1 MLRTEAFSS
10 FWNMTSVKMSMK
22 GMKKKVNK
30 AIKRY
35 LKEIRNLLPVYGR
48 KEKAFVMMIK
58 TSILET
64 YGTES
69 TVGYDMICSEFG
81 SPKEIVISYFAEVE
95 DDELYK
101 RVRFSKMIKIAAIF
115 IVLIVA
121 ATAVFKSILLYDSY
135 KKSVDAIITQE
146 VTVIE
151 Q

>member
-1 MLRTEAFSS
+1 
-10 FWNMTSVKMSMK
+10 
-22 GMKKKVNK
+22 MKKKVNK
-30 AIKRY
+30 EIKRY
-35 LKEIRNLLPVYGR
+35 LKEIKNLLPVYGR

-81 SPKEIVISYFAEVE
+81 SPKEIVISYFAEID

>member
-1 MLRTEAFSS
+1 M
-10 FWNMTSVKMSMK
+10 
-22 GMKKKVNK
+22 NK
-30 AIKRY
+30 EIKRY
-35 LKEIRNLLPVYGR
+35 LKEIKNLLPVYGR

-81 SPKEIVISYFAEVE
+81 SPKEIVISYFAEVD

>member
-1 MLRTEAFSS
+1 
-10 FWNMTSVKMSMK
+10 MTSVKMSMK

-30 AIKRY
+30 EIKRY
-35 LKEIRNLLPVYGR
+35 LKEIKNLLPVYGR

-81 SPKEIVISYFAEVE
+81 SPKEIVISYFAEVD

-151 Q
+151 E

>member
-1 MLRTEAFSS
+1 
-10 FWNMTSVKMSMK
+10 MTSVKMSMK

-30 AIKRY
+30 EIKRY
-35 LKEIRNLLPVYGR
+35 LKEIKNLLPVYGK

-81 SPKEIVISYFAEVE
+81 SPKEIVISYFAEVD

-101 RVRFSKMIKIAAIF
+101 RVRFSKMIKIAVIF

>member
-1 MLRTEAFSS
+1 M
-10 FWNMTSVKMSMK
+10 
-22 GMKKKVNK
+22 NK
-30 AIKRY
+30 EIKRY
-35 LKEIRNLLPVYGR
+35 LKEIKNLLPVYGK

-81 SPKEIVISYFAEVE
+81 SPKEIVISYFAEVD

-151 Q
+151 

>member
-1 MLRTEAFSS
+1 
-10 FWNMTSVKMSMK
+10 MTSVKMSMK

-101 RVRFSKMIKIAAIF
+101 RVRFSKMIKIVAIF

-151 Q
+151 

>member
-1 MLRTEAFSS
+1 
-10 FWNMTSVKMSMK
+10 MTSVKMSMK
-22 GMKKKVNK
+22 GMEKKVNK
-30 AIKRY
+30 EIKRY
-35 LKEIRNLLPVYGR
+35 LKEIKNLLPVYGK

-81 SPKEIVISYFAEVE
+81 SPKEIVISYFAEVD

-101 RVRFSKMIKIAAIF
+101 RVRFSRVVKIAAVC
-115 IVLIVA
+115 IVAIVA
-121 ATAVFKSILLYDSY
+121 AAAVFESILLYDSY

>member
-1 MLRTEAFSS
+1 M
-10 FWNMTSVKMSMK
+10 
-22 GMKKKVNK
+22 NK
-30 AIKRY
+30 EIKRY
-35 LKEIRNLLPVYGR
+35 LKEIKNLLPVYGR

-69 TVGYDMICSEFG
+69 TVGYDMICNEFG
-81 SPKEIVISYFAEVE
+81 SPKEIVISYFAEVD

>member
-1 MLRTEAFSS
+1 
-10 FWNMTSVKMSMK
+10 MTSVKMSIK

-30 AIKRY
+30 EIKRY

-81 SPKEIVISYFAEVE
+81 SPKEIVMSYFAEVD

-101 RVRFSKMIKIAAIF
+101 RIRFSRAVKIAA
-115 IVLIVA
+115 VCIVA
-121 ATAVFKSILLYDSY
+121 IVVTVAVFKSALIHDSY

-151 Q
+151 

>member
-1 MLRTEAFSS
+1 M
-10 FWNMTSVKMSMK
+10 
-22 GMKKKVNK
+22 NK
-30 AIKRY
+30 EIKRY
-35 LKEIRNLLPVYGR
+35 LKEIRDLLPVYGR

-81 SPKEIVISYFAEVE
+81 SPKEIVISYFAEVD

-151 Q
+151 

>member
-1 MLRTEAFSS
+1 
-10 FWNMTSVKMSMK
+10 MTSVKMSMK

-30 AIKRY
+30 EIKQY
-35 LKEIRNLLPVYGR
+35 LKEIKNLLPVYGR

-81 SPKEIVISYFAEVE
+81 SPKEIVISYFAEVD

>member
-1 MLRTEAFSS
+1 
-10 FWNMTSVKMSMK
+10 MTSVKMSIK

-30 AIKRY
+30 EIKRY
-35 LKEIRNLLPVYGR
+35 LKEIKNLLPVYGR

-81 SPKEIVISYFAEVE
+81 SPKEIVISYFAEVD

-101 RVRFSKMIKIAAIF
+101 RVRFSRVVKIAAVC
-115 IVLIVA
+115 IVAIVA
-121 ATAVFKSILLYDSY
+121 AAAVFELILLYDSY

>member
-1 MLRTEAFSS
+1 
-10 FWNMTSVKMSMK
+10 MK

-30 AIKRY
+30 EIKRY
-35 LKEIRNLLPVYGR
+35 LKEINNLLPVYGR

-81 SPKEIVISYFAEVE
+81 SPKEIVISYFAEVD

-151 Q
+151 E

>member
-1 MLRTEAFSS
+1 
-10 FWNMTSVKMSMK
+10 MTSVKMSMK
-22 GMKKKVNK
+22 GMKKKGNK
-30 AIKRY
+30 EIKRY
-35 LKEIRNLLPVYGR
+35 LKEIKNLLPVYGR

-81 SPKEIVISYFAEVE
+81 SPKEIVISYFAEVD

-151 Q
+151 

>member
-1 MLRTEAFSS
+1 
-10 FWNMTSVKMSMK
+10 MTSVKMSIK

-30 AIKRY
+30 EIKRY
-35 LKEIRNLLPVYGR
+35 LKEIKNLLPVYGK

-81 SPKEIVISYFAEVE
+81 SPKEIVISYFAEVD

-101 RVRFSKMIKIAAIF
+101 RVRFSRVVKIAAVC

>member
-1 MLRTEAFSS
+1 M
-10 FWNMTSVKMSMK
+10 
-22 GMKKKVNK
+22 NK
-30 AIKRY
+30 EIKRY
-35 LKEIRNLLPVYGR
+35 LKEIKNLLPVYGK

-81 SPKEIVISYFAEVE
+81 SPKEIVISYFAEV
-95 DDELYK
+95 DDGELYK

-151 Q
+151 

>member
-1 MLRTEAFSS
+1 M
-10 FWNMTSVKMSMK
+10 
-22 GMKKKVNK
+22 NK
-30 AIKRY
+30 EIKQY
-35 LKEIRNLLPVYGR
+35 LKEIKNLLPVYGR

-81 SPKEIVISYFAEVE
+81 SPKEIVISYFAEVD

>member
-1 MLRTEAFSS
+1 
-10 FWNMTSVKMSMK
+10 
-22 GMKKKVNK
+22 MKKKVNK
-30 AIKRY
+30 EIKRY
-35 LKEIRNLLPVYGR
+35 LKEIKNLLPVYGR

-69 TVGYDMICSEFG
+69 TVGYDMICNEFG
-81 SPKEIVISYFAEVE
+81 SPKEIVISYFAEVD

>member
-1 MLRTEAFSS
+1 
-10 FWNMTSVKMSMK
+10 
-22 GMKKKVNK
+22 MKKKVNK
-30 AIKRY
+30 EIKRY
-35 LKEIRNLLPVYGR
+35 LKEIKNLLPVYGR
-48 KEKAFVMMIK
+48 KEKSFVMMIK

-81 SPKEIVISYFAEVE
+81 SPKEIVISYFAEVD

-151 Q
+151 E

>member
-1 MLRTEAFSS
+1 
-10 FWNMTSVKMSMK
+10 MTSVKMSMK

-30 AIKRY
+30 EIKRY
-35 LKEIRNLLPVYGR
+35 LKEINNLLPVYGR

-81 SPKEIVISYFAEVE
+81 SPKEIVISYFAEVD

-151 Q
+151 E

>member
-1 MLRTEAFSS
+1 
-10 FWNMTSVKMSMK
+10 
-22 GMKKKVNK
+22 MKKKVNK
-30 AIKRY
+30 EIKRY
-35 LKEIRNLLPVYGR
+35 LKEIKNLLPVYGK

-81 SPKEIVISYFAEVE
+81 SPKEIVISYFAEVD

-101 RVRFSKMIKIAAIF
+101 RVRFSRVVKIAAVC

>member
-1 MLRTEAFSS
+1 
-10 FWNMTSVKMSMK
+10 MTSVKMSMK

>member
-1 MLRTEAFSS
+1 
-10 FWNMTSVKMSMK
+10 MTSVKMSMK

-30 AIKRY
+30 EIKRY
-35 LKEIRNLLPVYGR
+35 LKEIKNLLPVYGR

-81 SPKEIVISYFAEVE
+81 SPKEIVISYFAEID

>member
-1 MLRTEAFSS
+1 
-10 FWNMTSVKMSMK
+10 MTSVKMSMK

-30 AIKRY
+30 EIKRY
-35 LKEIRNLLPVYGR
+35 LKERKNLLPVYGR

-81 SPKEIVISYFAEVE
+81 SPKEIVISYFAEVD

>member
-1 MLRTEAFSS
+1 
-10 FWNMTSVKMSMK
+10 MK

-30 AIKRY
+30 EIKRY
-35 LKEIRNLLPVYGR
+35 LKEIRDLLPVYGR

-81 SPKEIVISYFAEVE
+81 SPKEIVISYFAEVD

-151 Q
+151 

>member
-1 MLRTEAFSS
+1 M
-10 FWNMTSVKMSMK
+10 
-22 GMKKKVNK
+22 NK

-121 ATAVFKSILLYDSY
+121 AIAVFKSILLYDSY

-151 Q
+151 

>member
-1 MLRTEAFSS
+1 
-10 FWNMTSVKMSMK
+10 MTSVKMSMK

-30 AIKRY
+30 EIKRY
-35 LKEIRNLLPVYGR
+35 LKEIKNLLPVYGR

-58 TSILET
+58 TSILEN

-81 SPKEIVISYFAEVE
+81 SPKEIVISYFAEVD

-151 Q
+151 

>member
-1 MLRTEAFSS
+1 
-10 FWNMTSVKMSMK
+10 MTSVKMSMK

-30 AIKRY
+30 EIKRY
-35 LKEIRNLLPVYGR
+35 LKEIKNLLPVYGR

-58 TSILET
+58 TSILEA

-81 SPKEIVISYFAEVE
+81 SPKEIVISYFAEVD

-101 RVRFSKMIKIAAIF
+101 RVRFSKTIRTAAIC
-115 IVLIVA
+115 IVA
-121 ATAVFKSILLYDSY
+121 IVVAVAVFKSTLLYINHL
-135 KKSVDAIITQE
+135 KSVDAIITQE

>member
-1 MLRTEAFSS
+1 
-10 FWNMTSVKMSMK
+10 MTSVKMSMK

-30 AIKRY
+30 EIKRY
-35 LKEIRNLLPVYGR
+35 LKEIRDLLPVYGR

-81 SPKEIVISYFAEVE
+81 SPKEIVISYFAEVD

-151 Q
+151 

>member
-1 MLRTEAFSS
+1 
-10 FWNMTSVKMSMK
+10 MTSVKMSMK

-30 AIKRY
+30 EIKRY
-35 LKEIRNLLPVYGR
+35 LKEIKNLLPVYGK

-64 YGTES
+64 YVTES

-81 SPKEIVISYFAEVE
+81 KPKDIVINYFAEV
-95 DDELYK
+95 DDEELYK
-101 RVRFSKMIKIAAIF
+101 RIRFSSIVKTAA
-115 IVLIVA
+115 VCIVA
-121 ATAVFKSILLYDSY
+121 IVVAVAVFKSALIYDSY

>member
-1 MLRTEAFSS
+1 
-10 FWNMTSVKMSMK
+10 MTSVKMSMK

-30 AIKRY
+30 EIKRY
-35 LKEIRNLLPVYGR
+35 LKGIKNLLPVYGR

-81 SPKEIVISYFAEVE
+81 SPKEIVISYYAEVD

-101 RVRFSKMIKIAAIF
+101 RVRFSMMIKIAAIF

-151 Q
+151 E

>member
-1 MLRTEAFSS
+1 M
-10 FWNMTSVKMSMK
+10 
-22 GMKKKVNK
+22 NK
-30 AIKRY
+30 EIKRY
-35 LKEIRNLLPVYGR
+35 LKEIKNLLPVYGR

-81 SPKEIVISYFAEVE
+81 SPKEIVISYFAEVD

-151 Q
+151 

>member
-1 MLRTEAFSS
+1 
-10 FWNMTSVKMSMK
+10 MTSVKMSMK

-121 ATAVFKSILLYDSY
+121 AIAVFKSILLYDSY

-151 Q
+151 

>member
-1 MLRTEAFSS
+1 M
-10 FWNMTSVKMSMK
+10 
-22 GMKKKVNK
+22 NK
-30 AIKRY
+30 EIKRY
-35 LKEIRNLLPVYGR
+35 LKEIKNLLPVYGR

-81 SPKEIVISYFAEVE
+81 SPKEIVISYFAEID

>member
-1 MLRTEAFSS
+1 
-10 FWNMTSVKMSMK
+10 
-22 GMKKKVNK
+22 MKKKVNK
-30 AIKRY
+30 EIKRY

-81 SPKEIVISYFAEVE
+81 SPKEIVISYFAEVD

-101 RVRFSKMIKIAAIF
+101 RVRFSKLIKIAAIF

>member
-1 MLRTEAFSS
+1 
-10 FWNMTSVKMSMK
+10 MTSVKMSMK
-22 GMKKKVNK
+22 GMKKTVNK
-30 AIKRY
+30 EIKRY
-35 LKEIRNLLPVYGR
+35 LKEIKNLLPVYGR

-81 SPKEIVISYFAEVE
+81 SPKEIVISYFAEVD

>member
-1 MLRTEAFSS
+1 
-10 FWNMTSVKMSMK
+10 MTSVKMSIK

-30 AIKRY
+30 EIKRY
-35 LKEIRNLLPVYGR
+35 LKEIKNLLPVYGR

-81 SPKEIVISYFAEVE
+81 SPKEIVISYFAEVD

-151 Q
+151 